1 MMALGTRRRRRF
13 ATRISAVGSALFA
26 IVLVFPVFWMV
37 MTSFKPTEEIFTAV
51 PRLVP
56 ANPTM
61 ANYVDLLTQTRFLQS
76 LGNSLAVAVPTA
88 AAAVVVSTLF
98 AYAMSRFQMIG
109 RTPIFATLFITQVFP
124 SFLLL
129 IPIFLIF
136 SRLHLTNTMVGL
148 ILAHLTFAIPFSTML
163 LKSYFDAL
171 PVEIEEAALID
182 GCGPLG
188 VVFRIVVPISRPA
201 LAAVGLFSFI
211 LSWQEFL
218 FAITL
223 IQAPDLRT
231 APVALSLMIG
241 ENATLW
247 GQLMAGAT
255 LVTIPAT
262 VLFLTFQRHL
272 VAGLTAGSV
281 KG

>member
-218 FAITL
+218 FALTL
-223 IQAPDLRT
+223 IQVPDLRT

>member
-1 MMALGTRRRRRF
+1 MSSLGVRRRRRL
-13 ATRISAVGSALFA
+13 ATDLSAVGSTICAL
-26 IVLVFPVFWMV
+26 VLVFPVVWMI
-37 MTSFKPTEEIFTAV
+37 MTSFKPTDEIFSPV
-51 PRLVP
+51 PTLLP
-56 ANPTM
+56 ENATLS
-61 ANYVDLLTQTRFLQS
+61 NYVDLLSQGRFLQS
-76 LGNSLAVAVPTA
+76 LGNSVVVAVTTA
-88 AAAVVVSTLF
+88 VAAVVISTLF
-98 AYAMSRFQMIG
+98 AYAMSRFRMIG
-109 RTPIFATLFITQVFP
+109 RTPIFATLFVTQVFP

-136 SRLHLTNTMVGL
+136 SRLQLTNTMIGL

-163 LKSYFDAL
+163 LKGYFDAL
-171 PVEIEEAALID
+171 PVEVEEAALID

-188 VVFRIVVPISRPA
+188 VVFRVVVPIARPA

-218 FAITL
+218 FATTL
-223 IQAPDLRT
+223 IQEPGLRT
-231 APVALSLMIG
+231 VPVALNLMVG

-255 LVTIPAT
+255 LVTLPAV